1 MIHVITDADYLID
14 DGYIHL
20 TVNGKGYRIDNIST
34 IDSTIV
40 IHTPDKN
47 FHIEV

>member
-1 MIHVITDADYLID
+1 MTYLITDSDYLID
-14 DGYIHL
+14 DGYLI
-20 TVNGKGYRIDNIST
+20 VNGKGYRIDDIST

-47 FHIEV
+47 FHIEVK